1 VTWYFDLDT
10 SQVAQK
16 EERGYR
22 ERVSQGPRFQVS
34 RQTAHYGPAAFEAWA
49 QLLMIILTV
58 VCCWPW
64 PIGPVVVVLCI
75 LRVVCCWPGPSGQ
88 LLTWFGPMHL
98 TRPVAHVGLALVA
111 PRPWA
116 GRCRAQSSSVWQQHN
131 STPAH
136 QHRRSV
142 APLWGWGPRWPP
154 RPWAGRCRAQSS
166 SAWHATILTQ
176 TMTQIAQQPTAAHAD
191 TAHQQHSS
199 IHAPQQPHIHRISDR
214 GT

>member
-75 LRVVCCWPGPSGQ
+75 LRVVCFWPGPQWPVVDVLRILRVVCFWPGRSGQ

-98 TRPVAHVGLALVA
+98 TRHVAHVGLALVA

-142 APLWGWGPRWPP
+142 APLWG
-154 RPWAGRCRAQSS
+154 
-166 SAWHATILTQ
+166 
-176 TMTQIAQQPTAAHAD
+176 
-191 TAHQQHSS
+191 
-199 IHAPQQPHIHRISDR
+199 
-214 GT
+214 